1 MQYDLFHISQTFVM
15 RKRIFTVNLAS
26 LVLVLVFVIFIN
38 RVFAIPATPAN
49 DVLTSK
55 LTDTLKSITSNV
67 STSIQNDVDKV
78 ISSTMDI
85 LIDSSLSQLSNATI
99 LENRDS
105 LSTIKY
111 APELGVNEQSFPV
124 FGATN

>member
-1 MQYDLFHISQTFVM
+1 M
-15 RKRIFTVNLAS
+15 RKRIFTINLAS
-26 LVLVLVFVIFIN
+26 LVLLLVFVICIN
-38 RVFAIPATPAN
+38 RVFAIPAAPAT

-55 LTDTLKSITSNV
+55 LTDTLKSVTSNV

-85 LIDSSLSQLSNATI
+85 LIDSSMSQLGNATI
-99 LENRDS
+99 LENSDS

-111 APELGVNEQSFPV
+111 TPDLGVNEQTFPV